1 MYLVLVTYL
10 LLLLCLL
17 LSGEIEKKD
26 DDVFTR
32 KYKLLDIFVLGYVA
46 YTNTLNSKIV
56 VIIYVRW
63 ENNREKEK

>member
-46 YTNTLNSKIV
+46 YTNTLISKIV